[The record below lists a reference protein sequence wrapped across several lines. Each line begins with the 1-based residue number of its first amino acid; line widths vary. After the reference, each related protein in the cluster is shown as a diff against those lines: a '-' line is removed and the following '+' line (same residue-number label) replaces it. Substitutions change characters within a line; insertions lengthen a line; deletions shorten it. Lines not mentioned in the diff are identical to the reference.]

1 VGVAPAAGP
10 PPEVGGPSLAA
21 AVAQAGLELDLPARL
36 RAARAPPDM
45 ARAAA
50 VGGGVPYVAFRA
62 ALLAD
67 GS

>member
-1 VGVAPAAGP
+1 M
-10 PPEVGGPSLAA
+10 
-21 AVAQAGLELDLPARL
+21 ELDLPARL